1 MFVRFTEVRVRY
13 GETDQM
19 GIAYYGAYP
28 LYLEVGRVEAMRSIG
43 MPYSAL
49 EAQGVMLPVRRLEID
64 YLKPAVYDDLIR
76 IETAVEAPTGSRLLF
91 SHRLFDSSG
100 QLLAKAKVELVFVD
114 SSSRRPIRAPEDF
127 LSAYEAG
134 VKSTSA
140 N

>member
-19 GIAYYGAYP
+19 GVAYYGAYP

-49 EAQGVMLPVRRLEID
+49 EARGVMLPVRKLEIE
-64 YLKPAVYDDLIR
+64 YLKPARYDELIQ
-76 IETAVEAPTGSRLLF
+76 IETTVEPPKGSRLLF
-91 SHRLFDSSG
+91 AYRLLHQNGD
-100 QLLAKAKVELVFVD
+100 LLARATVELVFVD
-114 SSSRRPIRAPEDF
+114 ANTRRPMRAPEEF
-127 LSAYEAG
+127 IRAYNEG
-134 VKSTSA
+134 IENV